1 MVKKCEEVSSSNP
14 RRSGLNHSNGEK
26 MFRSKNVHKQDGEV
40 IGKKQDKLGRACD
53 RMPIAV
59 KIMVTETCSAE
70 QRPA

>member
-1 MVKKCEEVSSSNP
+1 
-14 RRSGLNHSNGEK
+14 